1 MWRSD
6 DGTLPNHD
14 TQLARSGGVGPNNW
28 WRVWPAIK
36 HLFDTDGDRV
46 TNTDLQAELGKANAL
61 LVTKRAVAALGG
73 QATQF
78 RRTIQREPLEKTL
91 TPPKPLK
98 SLNGVQASAQA
109 NYNYN
114 LKKEKEPLPL
124 PRKGEASGSEARGGN
139 LSANPS
145 LPSLEENQKASTEV
159 PVKLSHSE
167 SPLESALQNWGAAFR
182 KRNG

>member
-1 MWRSD
+1 
-6 DGTLPNHD
+6 
-14 TQLARSGGVGPNNW
+14 VK
-28 WRVWPAIK
+28 RVLNGNQ
-36 HLFDTDGDRV
+36 HR
-46 TNTDLQAELGKANAL
+46 AL
-61 LVTKRAVAALGG
+61 TA
-73 QATQF
+73 
-78 RRTIQREPLEKTL
+78 
-91 TPPKPLK
+91 PKPLENN
-98 SLNGVQASAQA
+98 NGAQAGAQA
-109 NYNYN
+109 NYNY
-114 LKKEKEPLPL
+114 KIEKENEPLPL